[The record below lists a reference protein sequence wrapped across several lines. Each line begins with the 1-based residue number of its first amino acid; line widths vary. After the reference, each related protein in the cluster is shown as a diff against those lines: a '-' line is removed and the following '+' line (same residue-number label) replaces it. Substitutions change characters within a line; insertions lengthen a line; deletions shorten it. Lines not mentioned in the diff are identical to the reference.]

1 MATTCKY
8 ASATTTACCMT
19 TEMNALAAGSNATGS
34 ALDNSASQY
43 LYGDFELY
51 CGHSA
56 SLGSGG
62 YVSMYFL
69 VALDGTNYIDGSAS
83 VDPSATALVAN
94 FPLRAIASGCQRITA
109 TGITLPNQLF
119 QPLLD
124 NQAGSA
130 ATLAATGNILRY
142 KLYGVQ
148 SV

>member
-62 YVSMYFL
+62 FVAAYWL
-69 VALDGTNYIDGSAS
+69 IALDGTNYSDGSTS
-83 VDPSATALVAN
+83 VDAPATALFGN
-94 FPLRAIASGCQRITA
+94 FPLRAIASGCQRVVL
-109 TGITLPNQLF
+109 TGVTLPNELF
-119 QPLLD
+119 QVLLD
-124 NQAGSA
+124 NQSGSSA
-130 ATLAATGNILRY
+130 LAATGNILRY
-142 KLYGVQ
+142 RAYNVQ